1 MIFNKKG
8 LSKKATSTINVADLM
23 KKMVSSY
30 SVFLLAIILLL
41 SLLYLTTL
49 NNARNLY
56 EIQNRNTVA
65 TDADY
70 FEQNLYIMEMTCRQL
85 LQNRDFRYI
94 MDMEETS
101 EAFFERSHEVRN
113 SLAVDIYPET
123 FLPLVEMYVYLP
135 RTGYIISPS
144 TFCTTSF
151 YYHKMRGYPEKEYS
165 SWLTLLNNSDN
176 WYRFLPMDELNPHAS
191 SKRYMYIVNMSDYY
205 FTNVNAVVCF
215 VINEEK
221 LAKRFHIAGSSDG
234 IQIIAITDDAEN
246 TIFAAEGHNS
256 KRARTYVSE
265 DSGYTYYYTQPS
277 FFSTIN
283 IFVRILIFI
292 VVIALIS
299 LLGGALITKLSRRNM
314 EPVIELEEE
323 LQSATKEKNQL
334 QKVVERQKPIITR
347 SYIQRLLNGAVSSE
361 EEIPYIKNYL
371 ALSEQTGG
379 FNVLYAV
386 AYNNS
391 DSIAEENPDTGSTL
405 SRDEF
410 DTVVNQ
416 ALQRFLGEPY
426 FCFSPADRTYALL
439 LTCETDRA
447 DSLLMSTQ
455 SKFVK
460 LHEYLLDAH
469 GIWLFA
475 GIGRT
480 TASLTNVWECYE
492 QASEAISYI
501 SRNYFFFPY
510 EMIEKNPNVFYYPS
524 EISTKL
530 IHFITTGNTAQ
541 VLELFSLIH
550 RENIEE
556 RALPIKLL
564 KYLLSDIRNTLLKAR
579 FALPSGAN
587 PDTLSELDDR
597 FNEHLSFKL
606 CEDLALTLCRL
617 FGSKDKEED
626 LISTVEKYIRANYAD
641 PSMGLN
647 KISDEFRISESYFSH
662 MFKEKV
668 GVNFSNYLEQI
679 RMTEAARLIR
689 ETNTGLNELYF
700 AVGYNNSASF
710 RRAFKKV
717 YGVSPSAMREQTDGP
732 QHPAD

>member
-1 MIFNKKG
+1 MIFNKKK
-8 LSKKATSTINVADLM
+8 LSKKANLTINDAGLM

-30 SVFLLAIILLL
+30 SVFLSAIILLL
-41 SLLYLTTL
+41 CVLYLTTL

-56 EIQNRNTVA
+56 EVQNRNTVA
-65 TDADY
+65 ADADY
-70 FEQNLYIMEMTCRQL
+70 FEQNLYIMEMTCCQL
-85 LQNRDFRYI
+85 LQNSDFRYI
-94 MDMEETS
+94 MNMEETS
-101 EAFFERSHEVRN
+101 EAFFLRSHEVRN

-135 RTGYIISPS
+135 MTGYIISPS

-151 YYHKMRGYPEKEYS
+151 YYHKMRNYPEKEYS

-176 WYRFLPMDELNPHAS
+176 WYRFLPMDKLNPHAS
-191 SKRYMYIVNMSDYY
+191 SKRYMYIVDMSDYY
-205 FTNVNAVVCF
+205 FTDIKAVVCF
-215 VINEEK
+215 VINEDK
-221 LAKRFHIAGSSDG
+221 LARRFHIAESSHN
-234 IQIIAITDDAEN
+234 IQIIAITDDAGN
-246 TIFAAEGHNS
+246 TIFAAEGRDT
-256 KRARTYVSE
+256 KRARAYVSE

-292 VVIALIS
+292 VAIALIS
-299 LLGGALITKLSRRNM
+299 LLGGALITRLSRRNM

-323 LQSATKEKNQL
+323 LQSATEEKKQL
-334 QKVVERQKPIITR
+334 QEVVERQKPIITR

-361 EEIPYIKNYL
+361 EEIPYIKKYL
-371 ALSEQTGG
+371 ALSDEIGG

-391 DSIAEENPDTGSTL
+391 DSAAEEFQDAGSAM
-405 SRDEF
+405 SKDEF
-410 DTVVNQ
+410 DAVVNQ

-426 FCFSPADRTYALL
+426 FCFSPEDRTYALL
-439 LTCETDRA
+439 LTCEAGKA
-447 DSLLMSTQ
+447 DFLLMNTQ
-455 SKFVK
+455 SKFVR
-460 LHEYLLDAH
+460 LHEYLLDTH

-492 QASEAISYI
+492 QASEAISYT
-501 SRNYFFFPY
+501 SQNYFFFPY
-510 EMIEKNPNVFYYPS
+510 EIIEKNSNVFYYPS

-541 VLELFSLIH
+541 VLELFNLIH
-550 RENIEE
+550 QENIEE
-556 RALPIKLL
+556 RALPIQLL

-579 FALPSGAN
+579 FALPSGAD
-587 PDTLSELDDR
+587 PDTLRELDER

-617 FGSKDKEED
+617 FDSKTGEDD

-668 GVNFSNYLEQI
+668 GVNFSNFLELI

-689 ETNTGLNELYF
+689 ETDTGLNELYI

-717 YGVSPSAMREQTDGP
+717 YGVSPSAMREQYPNT
-732 QHPAD
+732 